1 MKKSGLQDLR
11 SLKCCSDERL
21 GESLLFNRLLKLESL
36 LFVFF
41 HVNIGTSYLSFSPN
55 EL

>member
-41 HVNIGTSYLSFSPN
+41 SCKYWYKLFIFLP
-55 EL
+55 